1 MASRGVWR
9 GGDGVPKRR
18 AILLLAAAT
27 LLPIVRPGARGAA
40 VPPPGDE
47 GFIRPPAVSGQF
59 YPGNPSQL
67 DGAVRS
73 LLAEALPPRGERPIA
88 LIAPHAGYPFSGPIA
103 ADAFRQA
110 AGYAYDLVVI
120 LGTNHTTEPFDG
132 VSVFQGAGY
141 RTPLGVVPVDQ
152 EAARALAKADP
163 GFAYRPEAD
172 AREHSVEVQLPF
184 VQILFPKA
192 KIVAAV
198 VGEADPA
205 LAARFG
211 HALARVLKG
220 RNALI
225 VASSDLSHYPDQAD
239 AEVVNRRTLEAAATL
254 DPAALTAAIRRSM
267 GEGRPGLFTC
277 ACGEGP
283 ILAAMTAARDLGA
296 RRGIVVS
303 YANSGHTLFG
313 EPTRVVGYGAVIFT
327 AGEGKPDTSA
337 LEAPPASGSA
347 ALTAADEQTL
357 LHLAR
362 TTLSQFLRTGTVPL
376 PRLTSRALAAPR
388 GAFVTLEENGALRGC
403 IGSTAAHSPLA
414 LTVVR
419 MALEA
424 ALHDAR
430 FPPVRAAELPRL
442 QIEIS
447 VLTPL
452 VKVTDPCAIVVGRDG
467 VVIRKDGRSAVF
479 LPQVA
484 AEQGW
489 GREELLDNLCR
500 KAGLPRDAWR
510 SGAEF
515 LTFQA
520 TVFGEGTRH

>member
-1 MASRGVWR
+1 MAPGA
-9 GGDGVPKRR
+9 VPQQDEWSAGRR
-18 AILLLAAAT
+18 AVLLLAAAM
-27 LLPIVRPGARGAA
+27 LLPLARSGAQGTAA
-40 VPPPGDE
+40 PSRAEDFV
-47 GFIRPPAVSGQF
+47 RPPAVAGQF

-67 DGAVRS
+67 DGAVRD

-120 LGTNHTTEPFDG
+120 LGTNHTAEPFDG
-132 VSVFQGAGY
+132 VSVFQGAGC
-141 RTPLGVVPVDQ
+141 RTPLGVAPVDVEISQ
-152 EAARALAKADP
+152 ALAKADAS
-163 GFAYRPEAD
+163 FAYRPSAD
-172 AREHSVEVQLPF
+172 AREHSVEVELPF
-184 VQILFPKA
+184 VQFLFPKA

-198 VGEADPA
+198 IGEPDPA

-211 HALARVLKG
+211 RALAHALKG

-225 VASSDLSHYPDQAD
+225 VASSDLSHYPDEAD
-239 AEVVNRRTLEAAATL
+239 AVAVDRRTLEAAVTL
-254 DPAALTAAIRRSM
+254 DPAAFAATVDRTM
-267 GEGRPGLFTC
+267 GEHRPGLLTC

-283 ILAAMTAARDLGA
+283 ILAAMTAARELGA
-296 RRGIVVS
+296 RRGIVIS
-303 YANSGHTLFG
+303 YANSGQTIFG
-313 EPTRVVGYGAVIFT
+313 EPERVVGYGAVIFT
-327 AGEGKPDTSA
+327 ADGDKPDTGA
-337 LEAPPASGSA
+337 LEAPPASGPT
-347 ALTAADEQTL
+347 ALTAADKQAL

-362 TTLSQFLRTGTVPL
+362 TTLSQYLRTGTVPL
-376 PRLTSRALAAPR
+376 PRLTSRALAAPQ

-403 IGSTAAHSPLA
+403 IGSMAADSPLA
-414 LTVVR
+414 LTVAR

-430 FPPVRAAELPRL
+430 FPPVRAEEVPRL

-447 VLTPL
+447 ALSPL
-452 VKVTDPCAIVVGRDG
+452 ARVADPGAIVVGRDG
-467 VVIRKDGRSAVF
+467 VVIRKAGRSAVF

-484 AEQGW
+484 TEQGW

-500 KAGLPRDAWR
+500 KAGLPGDCWR

>member
-1 MASRGVWR
+1 MASSALRQRGE
-9 GGDGVPKRR
+9 GVVGRR
-18 AILLLAAAT
+18 AVLLLAAAM
-27 LLPIVRPGARGAA
+27 LLPLVRPGAQGAA
-40 VPPPGDE
+40 APPRAG
-47 GFIRPPAVSGQF
+47 GFIRPPAVAGQF
-59 YPGNPSQL
+59 YPGDPSQL
-67 DGAVRS
+67 DGAVRD
-73 LLAEALPPRGERPIA
+73 LLTEALPPRGERPIA

-110 AGYAYDLVVI
+110 TGYSYDLVVI

-141 RTPLGVVPVDQ
+141 RTPLGVAPVDQ
-152 EAARALAKADP
+152 EVSQALATADP
-163 GFAYRPEAD
+163 SFAYRPEAD
-172 AREHSVEVQLPF
+172 AREHSVEVQIPF
-184 VQILFPKA
+184 VQVLFPKA
-192 KIVAAV
+192 RIVAAV

-239 AEVVNRRTLEAAATL
+239 AEVVDRRTLEAAATL
-254 DPAALTAAIRRSM
+254 DPASLTAAIRRSM
-267 GEGRPGLFTC
+267 GEGRPGLLTC

-283 ILAAMTAARDLGA
+283 VLAAMTAARELGA

-303 YANSGHTLFG
+303 YANSGDTLFG

-327 AGEGKPDTSA
+327 ADEGKPDTRA
-337 LEAPPASGSA
+337 LEAPPASGTT
-347 ALTAADEQTL
+347 ALTAADKQAL

-362 TTLSQFLRTGTVPL
+362 TTLSQYLRTGTVPL

-388 GAFVTLEENGALRGC
+388 GAFVTLEENGPLRGC
-403 IGSTAAHSPLA
+403 IGSMAADSPLA
-414 LTVVR
+414 LTVAR

-424 ALHDAR
+424 ALHDTR
-430 FPPVRAAELPRL
+430 FPPVRAEEVPRL

-452 VKVTDPCAIVVGRDG
+452 ARVADPGAIVVGRDG
-467 VVIRKDGRSAVF
+467 VVIRKAGRSAVF

-484 AEQGW
+484 VEQGW

-500 KAGLPRDAWR
+500 KAGLPGDSWR

-515 LTFQA
+515 FTFQA